1 MTLHAWRTELGT
13 RLLANGLPL
22 SYVRRT
28 VREMTDH
35 FEELLDHSTQPN
47 EAQQVLG
54 SPAELAARLTASF
67 RNRTWLG
74 RHAWVAFWLLP
85 LPIATF
91 IAHVI
96 YIATIELVM
105 PMVIWLYGETED
117 NFVNGDLEPWK
128 IAIVLFMHL
137 GLVTVPI
144 AVTITAYKWFA
155 NRLGQPWRRQLPAL
169 GLISFYFAVTVIEL
183 TWPTAGERGNYE
195 IDIGTF
201 AGFTTQPTLQLLQA
215 ALALILGGW
224 MTWRFATRQLGRS
237 PPDKFHAAS
246 A

>member
-1 MTLHAWRTELGT
+1 MTLQAWRAELAA
-13 RLLANGLPL
+13 RLLASGLPL

-35 FEELLDHSTQPN
+35 FEESLDHSTNPDD
-47 EAQQVLG
+47 AQQVLG
-54 SPAELAARLTASF
+54 SPADLTAWLTASF

-128 IAIVLFMHL
+128 IMIVLIMHL
-137 GLVTVPI
+137 AIVTVPI

-155 NRLGQPWRRQLPAL
+155 NRLGQPWTRQLPAL
-169 GLISFYFAVTVIEL
+169 GLVTFYFAVTMIEL

-201 AGFTTQPTLQLLQA
+201 AGFVTQPTLQLLQA
-215 ALALILGGW
+215 AMVLILGGW
-224 MTWRFATRQLGRS
+224 MTWRFANRRLDPS
-237 PPDKFHAAS
+237 PTEKFHAAS